1 MGITERKYQNLLI
14 FASAMRKKILY
25 ALQIAVMVL
34 SMTACNNDIFI
45 KRLLLSTDYAKLG
58 PDCMTSQIKVTGED
72 WDVFN
77 VCFYGDGES
86 VACPPASDGIYHI
99 ETAFA
104 DLYLRK
110 GSGDVSIELIGYEGL
125 SPAVLTFAIADE
137 YVRKEIAVDIL
148 PTGKFD
154 IEIED
159 ISYIL
164 YSWGG
169 YPDEDYS
176 KTLIAYSYP
185 QGLSEAASFAFPEV
199 VSLPVSYYFE
209 GFGDDVFVQR
219 VLDSG
224 ISVPIPSYTFHSSPT
239 HDTWSMAG
247 EKADLTTKRTSIR
260 TAFVPPM
267 PPAVELPAATP
278 LAVRL
283 LCDYESV
290 SLSCTI
296 KASDVTTGKEVT
308 FDCRLRMNV
317 PVRLKTEVITE

>member
-1 MGITERKYQNLLI
+1 
-14 FASAMRKKILY
+14 MRIKLLY
-25 ALQIAVMVL
+25 ALRIAVIVL

-45 KRLLLSTDYAKLG
+45 KKLLLSTDYAKLG
-58 PDCMTSQIKVTGED
+58 PDCLNTQIKVTGED
-72 WDVFN
+72 WDIFN
-77 VCFYGDGES
+77 VFFYGDGES
-86 VACPPASDGIYHI
+86 MDCPPASDGIYHI
-99 ETAFA
+99 ETEYA

-110 GSGDVSIELIGYEGL
+110 GSDFVEIELIGYEGL
-125 SPAVLTFAIADE
+125 NPAVLTFAIADE
-137 YVRKEIAVDIL
+137 YVYKEIAVDIL

-169 YPDEDYS
+169 YPDEDYT
-176 KTLIAYSYP
+176 KTIITYSYP
-185 QGLSEAASFAFPEV
+185 QGLSEPASFVFPEV
-199 VSLPVSYYFE
+199 ESLPVSYYFE
-209 GFGDDVFVQR
+209 GFGDDIFVQR
-219 VLDSG
+219 VLNSG

-247 EKADLTTKRTSIR
+247 EKAALTTMLASER

-296 KASDVTTGKEVT
+296 KASNVTTGKEET
-308 FDCRLRMNV
+308 FDCRLRMKV
-317 PVRLKTEVITE
+317 PVRFKTEIITE